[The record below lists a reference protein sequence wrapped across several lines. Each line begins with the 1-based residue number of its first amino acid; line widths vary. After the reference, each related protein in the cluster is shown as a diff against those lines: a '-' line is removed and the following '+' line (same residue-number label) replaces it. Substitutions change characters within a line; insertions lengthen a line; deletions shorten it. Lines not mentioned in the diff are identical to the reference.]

1 MINPFDLVEDDAMFL
16 MGIIDELDPEHQSET
31 WRFAAEAVLPTCI
44 VGQDL
49 DLAFEMLEELEV
61 MLTFLQQLSR
71 I

>member
-1 MINPFDLVEDDAMFL
+1 MINPFDLVEDDAIFL
-16 MGIIDELDPEHQSET
+16 IGCIDELDPEHQSET
-31 WRFAAEAVLPTCI
+31 WRFATEAVLPTCI
-44 VGQDL
+44 VGEDL